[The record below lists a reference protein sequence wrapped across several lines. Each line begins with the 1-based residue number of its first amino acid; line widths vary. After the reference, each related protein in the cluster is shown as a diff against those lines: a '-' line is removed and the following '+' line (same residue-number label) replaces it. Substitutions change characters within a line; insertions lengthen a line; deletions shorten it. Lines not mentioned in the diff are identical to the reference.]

1 MNRMDKNNQFW
12 RFENSM
18 TENNEATLYIY
29 GDIMQYDMEWW
40 NWPDDVIPHR
50 FRQELA
56 ELGEV
61 NTIHV
66 RINSNG
72 GSVFGAYAIMN
83 LLKSHKAQ
91 IITYNDG
98 IAASAATLIAMAGD
112 KIISALGS
120 VWMIHLPATTV
131 FGNVTE
137 LQKAISILETIKDSM
152 LDVYHKRTGIEKDAL
167 LVMMNEDTWLT
178 GTQALEKGF
187 VDEVTELE
195 VVAYLGEDKKTA
207 FFNGLAVGL
216 EEIPNKDVLA
226 SLLKPKPQTQPVQMT
241 LKTATAQAV
250 PGRNPAAK
258 PVLPQAK
265 LLMETPIQEEESIM
279 NLEELKAKYPEIYND
294 VFAAGV
300 EQGVQNERARIQEID
315 NMALPGM
322 EELTNKAKYETG
334 VTAGDFAVE
343 LIKAQKQ
350 KGVNYLAA
358 AQVDADEAGD
368 VPPAG
373 APMDDAAEEEALLA
387 HAGESAKNIRR

>member
-1 MNRMDKNNQFW
+1 MDKNNQFW